1 MGALMSPKSKKEYLE
16 SILVRYRNSE
26 KKEKSA
32 ILKEFCEACRY
43 HKKYAI
49 KLLNHYKRFTKPTPR
64 KRGRASKYNK
74 PSILEPLKNIWL
86 AANLPCSS
94 RLRVILPLWLPFYP
108 KFLSKEVKE
117 ALRSISPASIDRV
130 LQPTRIKYNSRGR
143 STTKPGTLLRKLIP
157 IKTRQ
162 WDEKQP
168 GFIEADTV
176 AHCGTSIA
184 GEYAHTVDTVDIA
197 TTWTEQRAVLG
208 KGETGVLKQLKDIEE
223 SYPFPLLGF
232 DSDNGGEFLNYHA
245 FKHFTQR
252 EKPVQFTRAREYES
266 NDNAHV
272 EQKNWTHVR
281 QYLGYDRLEDPRA
294 VDLMNELYK
303 SEWRLYHNFFC
314 PSVKLLD
321 KKRVGSKTIKIH
333 DRPKTP
339 YQRVLESPHV
349 LKQTKQILKKQF
361 TTLNPFKLKKEM
373 EIKLAKIFNLPQNP
387 TVLW

>member
-1 MGALMSPKSKKEYLE
+1 MGAIMSPKSKKDYLE
-16 SILVRYRNSE
+16 SILVRYRNS
-26 KKEKSA
+26 KKQQKSA

-43 HKKYAI
+43 HRKYAI
-49 KLLNHYKRFTKPTPR
+49 KLLNHHKRFTKPTPR

-74 PSILEPLKNIWL
+74 PSILEPLKKIWL

-108 KFLSKEVKE
+108 EFLSKEIKE

-157 IKTRQ
+157 IKTKQ
-162 WDEKQP
+162 WDETHP

-176 AHCGTSIA
+176 AHCGTSVA
-184 GEYAHTVDTVDIA
+184 GEYANTVDTVDIA

-208 KGETGVLKQLKDIEE
+208 KGEATVLKALQNIEV

-245 FKHFTQR
+245 FKYFTQR
-252 EKPVQFTRAREYES
+252 EKPVQFTRSREYQS

-294 VDLMNELYK
+294 VELMNELYK

-339 YQRVLESPHV
+339 YQRVLESPHIP
-349 LKQTKQILKKQF
+349 KQTKQLLKKQF
-361 TTLNPFKLKKEM
+361 ATLNPFKLKKEM
-373 EIKLAKIFNLPQNP
+373 EIKLAKIFNLP
-387 TVLW
+387 